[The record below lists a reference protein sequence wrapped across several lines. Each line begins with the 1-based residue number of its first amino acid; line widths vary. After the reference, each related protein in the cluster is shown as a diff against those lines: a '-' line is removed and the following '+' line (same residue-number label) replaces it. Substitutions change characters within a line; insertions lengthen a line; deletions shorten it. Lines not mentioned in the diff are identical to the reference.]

1 MKDETIIELTD
12 EISEE
17 TEVPPDAMDVAM
29 DVEEGIMEAADDD
42 DEDVIE
48 LTEVVLEEDD
58 DVPAQDPADASDDQP
73 VTSILVDE
81 PAPIDFAQAPQDR
94 LEQALERV
102 IERMYADQ
110 IDDMLKGL
118 IKKIVTNEMD
128 RIKAR
133 LLDEAD
139 ADPEN

>member
-58 DVPAQDPADASDDQP
+58 DVPAQDPVDASDDQP